1 MVNRSASPAAQ
12 ADRSTTPSSPR
23 PVTNVPSGA
32 VRAPRPGRSNTRVVL
47 AVLLIVAGAAIG
59 GALYLAGDSRT
70 QVVVAARD
78 IPVGTVITAGDL
90 TSGEMSGSGVG
101 AIAGADASRLLG
113 QYATTRIPAGAL
125 LHADMVDPSPPP
137 GEGRV
142 AVGLALAAGQLPAAE
157 LTPDRVVQLLQV
169 PPASESAAGSTAEAP
184 VSSVLVDDALV
195 LSVTSDPSGAW
206 LVTVAV
212 AEADAPAVAAAAAAG
227 RISVGLLPVSATTD
241 REAAD
246 DSQASRA
253 PAGGAEGEG

>member
-1 MVNRSASPAAQ
+1 MATTV
-12 ADRSTTPSSPR
+12 ST
-23 PVTNVPSGA
+23 GA
-32 VRAPRPGRSNTRVVL
+32 LRAPRAGRSNARVVL

-78 IPVGTVITAGDL
+78 IPVGTVLSAGDL
-90 TSGEMSGSGVG
+90 TSGEMSGTGVG
-101 AIAGADASRLLG
+101 AIAGADAGLLLG
-113 QYATTRIPAGAL
+113 QSATTRIPAGAL
-125 LHADMVDPSPPP
+125 LHADMVQAAPPP

-142 AVGLALAAGQLPAAE
+142 AIGLALTAGQLPAAE
-157 LTPDRVVQLLQV
+157 LTPDRVVQVLQV

-184 VSSVLVDDALV
+184 VSTVLVDDALV

-227 RISVGLLPVSATTD
+227 RVSVGLLPVSASTD
-241 REAAD
+241 RDVAGD
-246 DSQASRA
+246 GPASRA
-253 PAGGAEGEG
+253 PAGGVEGEG

>member
-12 ADRSTTPSSPR
+12 ADRGTTPSSPR
-23 PVTNVPSGA
+23 PATNVPSGA
-32 VRAPRPGRSNTRVVL
+32 VRAPRAGRSNTRVVL
-47 AVLLIVAGAAIG
+47 AVLLIVAGAAVG

-78 IPVGTVITAGDL
+78 IPVGAVIAVGDL

-125 LHADMVDPSPPP
+125 LHADMVDPAPPP

-142 AVGLALAAGQLPAAE
+142 AVGLALSAGQLPAAE
-157 LTPDRVVQLLQV
+157 LTPDRVVQVLQV
-169 PPASESAAGSTAEAP
+169 PPASESAAGSTEAP
-184 VSSVLVDDALV
+184 VSTVLVDDALV

-227 RISVGLLPVSATTD
+227 RVSVGLLPVSASTD
-241 REAAD
+241 RNAVD
-246 DSQASRA
+246 DGPASRA